1 MARCRQLSLA
11 TLANIGIMS
20 STARSLCHRKAML
33 LTEHVGA
40 HGDVGA
46 TRRRSERP
54 QHSMAVFR
62 PFGRG
67 RGKDVREDSCAA
79 RGWLNFLICCRNL
92 VKPAAAPMPC
102 FRWANQKPTARGWL
116 RGMASAD
123 VLTPEHAPPAD
134 AYRDAAYDLTKR
146 REETGEKRCA
156 EGGCRALS
164 VGATFRRRR

>member
-1 MARCRQLSLA
+1 MMARCRQLSLA
-11 TLANIGIMS
+11 TLANIGMMS

-92 VKPAAAPMPC
+92 VKPAAARASCHAFVGQTRSPQREAGCVAWPQLMCSRPSTPLPQTLTVMP
-102 FRWANQKPTARGWL
+102 RMT
-116 RGMASAD
+116 
-123 VLTPEHAPPAD
+123 
-134 AYRDAAYDLTKR
+134 
-146 REETGEKRCA
+146 
-156 EGGCRALS
+156 
-164 VGATFRRRR
+164 